1 MMAGLS
7 QHTASV
13 PSKPLVKPLRLL
25 RAPVNGLVRAMQSA
39 GRWLTFVAQT
49 FWLLPVTIRKYRRE
63 TMVVMN
69 NLAWGR
75 GSIIV
80 DGGVV
85 SVLGI
90 LGVTVGAIVAIE
102 AFATLNLI
110 GLGALAGVIGGW
122 GNVREMAPLVAG
134 VAFASQA
141 GCRMTAEIGS
151 MRIADEIDATE
162 AMGLRAI
169 PFVVGTRVIGGLLCV
184 IPGFLLTL
192 AISFVTSSVMIKIIY
207 GQPGGT
213 YDHYFVQ
220 FLTVTDVAQSLLKA
234 VVYCTAVTLI
244 HCYYGF
250 FAAGGPVGVGEA
262 SGRAIR
268 TSLVTIMVLDLATT
282 ILLWGLRPE
291 FVFKG

>member
-1 MMAGLS
+1 M
-7 QHTASV
+7 
-13 PSKPLVKPLRLL
+13 
-25 RAPVNGLVRAMQSA
+25 
-39 GRWLTFVAQT
+39 
-49 FWLLPVTIRKYRRE
+49 
-63 TMVVMN
+63 MN

-75 GSIIV
+75 GSLIV
-80 DGGVV
+80 DGGVI
-85 SVLGI
+85 SVLAI

-102 AFATLNLI
+102 AFATLDLI
-110 GLGALAGVIGGW
+110 GLGALAGIIGGW

-169 PFVVGTRVIGGLLCV
+169 PFVVGTRVVGGLICV

-192 AISFVTSSVMIKIIY
+192 VVSFATASFVIRGLY
-207 GQPGGT
+207 EQPGGT
-213 YDHYFVQ
+213 YQHYFVQ
-220 FLTVTDVAQSLLKA
+220 FLTLEDLGASLLKA
-234 VVYCTAVTLI
+234 TVYCTAVTLI
-244 HCYYGF
+244 HCYYGY
-250 FAAGGPVGVGEA
+250 FASGGPVGVGEA

-282 ILLWGLRPE
+282 IILWGLRPE

>member
-1 MMAGLS
+1 VLMRKALEPFRSTG
-7 QHTASV
+7 QWA
-13 PSKPLVKPLRLL
+13 
-25 RAPVNGLVRAMQSA
+25 
-39 GRWLTFVAQT
+39 TFIVQT
-49 FWLLPVTIRKYRRE
+49 IWLLPVTVRRYRRE
-63 TMVVMN
+63 TLRVMN

-80 DGGVV
+80 DGGVI
-85 SVLGI
+85 SVLAI
-90 LGVTVGAIVAIE
+90 LGITVGAIVAIE
-102 AFATLNLI
+102 AFATLNLV
-110 GLGALAGVIGGW
+110 GLGALAGIIGGW

-151 MRIADEIDATE
+151 MRISEEIDATE

-184 IPGFLLTL
+184 VPGFLLAL
-192 AISFVTSSVMIKIIY
+192 VVSFITADTVIRRFY
-207 GQPGGT
+207 EQPGGT
-213 YDHYFVQ
+213 YNHYFVE
-220 FLTVTDVAQSLLKA
+220 FLTPTDIAASLLKA
-234 VVYCTAVTLI
+234 TVYCTAVTFI

-250 FAAGGPVGVGEA
+250 FASGGPVGVGEA

-268 TSLVTIMVLDLATT
+268 ASLVTIMVLDLATT
-282 ILLWGLRPE
+282 IMLWGLRPQ

>member
-1 MMAGLS
+1 MATTA
-7 QHTASV
+7 QHRSAV
-13 PSKPLVKPLRLL
+13 PSTLYN
-25 RAPVNGLVRAMQSA
+25 A
-39 GRWLTFVAQT
+39 
-49 FWLLPVTIRKYRRE
+49 WLLPVRAFRGMFRTAGQWATFIAQTMWLLPITVRRYRRE
-63 TMVVMN
+63 TLQVMN

-80 DGGVV
+80 DGGVI
-85 SVLGI
+85 SVLAI
-90 LGVTVGAIVAIE
+90 LGITVGGIVAIE
-102 AFATLNLI
+102 AFATLDLI
-110 GLGALAGVIGGW
+110 GLGALAGIIGGW

-151 MRIADEIDATE
+151 MRIAEEIDATE

-169 PFVVGTRVIGGLLCV
+169 PYVVGTRVIGGLLCV

-192 AISFVTSSVMIKIIY
+192 IVSFYTAVTVITNFYS
-207 GQPGGT
+207 QPAGT

-220 FLTVTDVAQSLLKA
+220 FLTLGDIGAALLKA
-234 VVYCTAVTLI
+234 VIYCTAVTLI

-250 FAAGGPVGVGEA
+250 FASGGPVGVGEA

-268 TSLVTIMVLDLATT
+268 ASLVTIMVLDLSTT
-282 ILLWGLRPE
+282 IAIWGLQPE
-291 FVFKG
+291 FIFKG

>member
-1 MMAGLS
+1 VAIAVAPHGGSAPSRWLS
-7 QHTASV
+7 TRWLPVRQ
-13 PSKPLVKPLRLL
+13 LLEPLRL
-25 RAPVNGLVRAMQSA
+25 A
-39 GRWLTFVAQT
+39 GQWATFIAQT
-49 FWLLPVTIRKYRRE
+49 VWLLPITVRKYRHE
-63 TMVVMN
+63 TLRVMN
-69 NLAWGR
+69 NLAWGN

-80 DGGVV
+80 DGGVI

-90 LGVTVGAIVAIE
+90 LGITVGGIVAIE

-151 MRIADEIDATE
+151 MRIAEEIDATE

-169 PFVVGTRVIGGLLCV
+169 PFVVGTRVVGGLICV

-192 AISFVTSSVMIKIIY
+192 VVSFLTCDVVIRIFY

-213 YDHYFVQ
+213 YHHYFVQ
-220 FLTVTDVAQSLLKA
+220 FLTPADIGASLLKA
-234 VVYCTAVTLI
+234 TVYCTAVTLI
-244 HCYYGF
+244 HCYYGY
-250 FAAGGPVGVGEA
+250 FASGGPVGVGEA

-268 TSLVTIMVLDLATT
+268 ASLVTIMVLDLTTT
-282 ILLWGLRPE
+282 IMLWGLRPE

>member
-1 MMAGLS
+1 MAAPA
-7 QHTASV
+7 QHTTSA
-13 PSKPLVKPLRLL
+13 PSKPMHLL
-25 RAPVNGLVRAMQSA
+25 RAPMRAVSRTMETA
-39 GRWLTFVAQT
+39 GQWVTFVFQT
-49 FWLLPVTIRKYRRE
+49 FWMLPITVRKYRRE
-63 TMVVMN
+63 TMLVMN

-85 SVLGI
+85 SVLAI

-102 AFATLNLI
+102 AYATLHLI

-151 MRIADEIDATE
+151 MRIADEIDAAE
-162 AMGLRAI
+162 AMGLRSI
-169 PFVVGTRVIGGLLCV
+169 PFVVGTRVVGGLMCV

-192 AISFVTSSVMIKIIY
+192 AISFVTCDTVIRIFY
-207 GQPGGT
+207 GEPGGT

-220 FLTVTDVAQSLLKA
+220 FLTPTDLAYSLLKA
-234 VVYCTAVTLI
+234 VVYCTAVTII

-250 FAAGGPVGVGEA
+250 FASGGPVGVGEA

-268 TSLVTIMVLDLATT
+268 SSLVTIMVLDLATT
-282 ILLWGLRPE
+282 IMLWGLRPE

>member
-1 MMAGLS
+1 MATAA
-7 QHTASV
+7 QHRSAV
-13 PSKPLVKPLRLL
+13 PSTLHNAWKLPAKALL
-25 RAPVNGLVRAMQSA
+25 GLFRTA
-39 GRWLTFVAQT
+39 GQWATFIAQT
-49 FWLLPVTIRKYRRE
+49 LWLLPITVRRYRRE
-63 TMVVMN
+63 TLQVMN

-80 DGGVV
+80 DGGVI
-85 SVLGI
+85 SVLAI
-90 LGVTVGAIVAIE
+90 LGITVGGIVAIE
-102 AFATLNLI
+102 AFATLDLI
-110 GLGALAGVIGGW
+110 GLGALAGIIGGW

-151 MRIADEIDATE
+151 MRIAEEIDATE

-169 PFVVGTRVIGGLLCV
+169 PYVVGTRVIGGLLCV

-192 AISFVTSSVMIKIIY
+192 IVSFYTAVTVITNFY
-207 GQPGGT
+207 DQPAGT

-220 FLTVTDVAQSLLKA
+220 FLTLGDIGAALLKA
-234 VVYCTAVTLI
+234 IIYCTAVTLI

-250 FAAGGPVGVGEA
+250 FASGGPVGVGEA

-268 TSLVTIMVLDLATT
+268 ASLVTIMVLDLSTT
-282 ILLWGLRPE
+282 IAIWGLRPE
-291 FVFKG
+291 FIFKG

>member
-1 MMAGLS
+1 MVAPMPNRA
-7 QHTASV
+7 AA
-13 PSKPLVKPLRLL
+13 PSRLL
-25 RAPVNGLVRAMQSA
+25 SA
-39 GRWLTFVAQT
+39 RISSMKRLQKPFRTAGQWAAFIGQT
-49 FWLLPVTIRKYRRE
+49 IWLLPITVRRYRRE
-63 TMVVMN
+63 TLQVMT

-75 GSIIV
+75 GSVIV
-80 DGGVV
+80 DGGVI
-85 SVLGI
+85 SVLAI
-90 LGVTVGAIVAIE
+90 LGVSVGAIVAIE
-102 AFATLNLI
+102 AFATLDLI
-110 GLGALAGVIGGW
+110 GLGPLAGIIGGW

-169 PFVVGTRVIGGLLCV
+169 PFVVGTRVVGGLICV

-192 AISFVTSSVMIKIIY
+192 VVSFWTANTVIRGFY
-207 GQPGGT
+207 HQPGGT

-220 FLTVTDVAQSLLKA
+220 FLTLPDIGASLLKA

-244 HCYYGF
+244 HCYYGY
-250 FAAGGPVGVGEA
+250 FASGGPVGVGEA

-268 TSLVTIMVLDLATT
+268 ASLVMIMVLDLATT
-282 ILLWGLRPE
+282 IMLWGLRPQ
-291 FVFKG
+291 FIFKG

>member
-1 MMAGLS
+1 MAPGTS
-7 QHTASV
+7 SA
-13 PSKPLVKPLRLL
+13 PSKSLRLL
-25 RAPVNGLVRAMQSA
+25 RAPVNGFNRAMQNA
-39 GRWLTFVAQT
+39 GQWVTFVFQT
-49 FWLLPVTIRKYRRE
+49 FWLLPITVRKYRRE
-63 TMVVMN
+63 TMLVMN

-80 DGGVV
+80 DGGVI
-85 SVLGI
+85 SVLAI

-151 MRIADEIDATE
+151 KRISDEIDAAE
-162 AMGLRAI
+162 AMGLRSI
-169 PFVVGTRVIGGLLCV
+169 PFVVGTRVIGGLMCV

-192 AISFVTSSVMIKIIY
+192 AISFITADTVIRGFY

-213 YDHYFVQ
+213 YDHYFIQ
-220 FLTVTDVAQSLLKA
+220 FLTPTDLLYSLLKA
-234 VVYCTAVTLI
+234 VVYCTAVTII

-250 FAAGGPVGVGEA
+250 FASGGPVGVGEA

-282 ILLWGLRPE
+282 VMLWGLRPE

>member
-1 MMAGLS
+1 MAAPT
-7 QHTASV
+7 QHVSSA
-13 PSKPLVKPLRLL
+13 PSKPMRLL
-25 RAPVNGLVRAMQSA
+25 RAPMRAVSRAMETA
-39 GRWLTFVAQT
+39 GQWVTFVFQT
-49 FWLLPVTIRKYRRE
+49 FWMLPITVRKYRRE
-63 TMVVMN
+63 TMLVMN

-85 SVLGI
+85 SVLAI

-102 AFATLNLI
+102 AYATLNLI

-151 MRIADEIDATE
+151 MRIADEIDAAE
-162 AMGLRAI
+162 AMGLRSI
-169 PFVVGTRVIGGLLCV
+169 PFVVGTRVVGGLMCV

-192 AISFVTSSVMIKIIY
+192 AISFVTCDTVIRIFY
-207 GQPGGT
+207 GEPGGT

-220 FLTVTDVAQSLLKA
+220 FLTPTDLAYSLLKA
-234 VVYCTAVTLI
+234 AVYCTAVTII

-250 FAAGGPVGVGEA
+250 FASGGPVGVGEA

-268 TSLVTIMVLDLATT
+268 SSLVTIMVLDLATT
-282 ILLWGLRPE
+282 IMLWGLRPE

>member
-1 MMAGLS
+1 MTAISRRRADLAGKAFEPFRTTG
-7 QHTASV
+7 QWA
-13 PSKPLVKPLRLL
+13 
-25 RAPVNGLVRAMQSA
+25 
-39 GRWLTFVAQT
+39 TFIAQT
-49 FWLLPVTIRKYRRE
+49 IWLLPVTVRRYRRE
-63 TMVVMN
+63 TLRVMN

-80 DGGVV
+80 DGGVI
-85 SVLGI
+85 SVLAI

-102 AFATLNLI
+102 AFATLNLV
-110 GLGALAGVIGGW
+110 GLGALAGIIGGW

-151 MRIADEIDATE
+151 MRISEEIDATE

-184 IPGFLLTL
+184 VPGFLLTL
-192 AISFVTSSVMIKIIY
+192 VVSFITADTVIRRFY
-207 GQPGGT
+207 EQPGGT
-213 YDHYFVQ
+213 YNHYFVE
-220 FLTVTDVAQSLLKA
+220 FLTPTDIAASLLKA
-234 VVYCTAVTLI
+234 TVYCTAVTFI

-250 FAAGGPVGVGEA
+250 FASGGPVGVGEA

-268 TSLVTIMVLDLATT
+268 ASLVTIMVLDLATT
-282 ILLWGLRPE
+282 IMLWGLRPQ